1 MAVNFDLIWAKYIL
15 LKLKAY
21 LKNCNV
27 YFKSHIFI
35 LLNFVQQ
42 KKMQIIYTS
51 ITLLYVILNHFQN
64 KSYMHQSQYMYFTKN
79 ILTNNHNRLKIDK

>member
-1 MAVNFDLIWAKYIL
+1 MAVNFDFIWAKYML
-15 LKLKAY
+15 LKLRHILRIIMFIWNVIFLFCLILY
-21 LKNCNV
+21 NRKNAN
-27 YFKSHIFI
+27 
-35 LLNFVQQ
+35 
-42 KKMQIIYTS
+42 YTS